1 MKTRRS
7 KAIAATNKLTKED
20 SDARK
25 LILRNVANELFSLMQ
40 GTRKQCYGVI
50 GLERRRAR
58 NIYPWMTG
66 GMLDHQLMKLKRNQ
80 AKGVAVN
87 GLLAIATI
95 DLSDLQ
101 AEATE
106 AINNNRTPPAPGG
119 RPTGST
125 VEASKTLDD
134 RKRKA
139 FDDAATIY
147 SEFKTRGR
155 LPVGGLNKIIKRA
168 TLQNGLENQM
178 DWKISAASVRSPQK
192 ASVRS
197 QQNSGHLSNVNRG
210 PASPLALAEPLLLKL
225 CKQRSRMGQPLA
237 QSEGTPWQDSRLS
250 WNGT

>member
-101 AEATE
+101 AEA
-106 AINNNRTPPAPGG
+106 INNNRTPPAPGG

-178 DWKISAASVRSPQK
+178 DWKISAASVRS
-192 ASVRS
+192 
-197 QQNSGHLSNVNRG
+197 
-210 PASPLALAEPLLLKL
+210 
-225 CKQRSRMGQPLA
+225 
-237 QSEGTPWQDSRLS
+237 
-250 WNGT
+250 